1 MVDDYDWWREALD
14 GHIGAVH
21 DGETHC
27 GFFRLRTSESSGKRG
42 AAKFIGAKAVAIWK
56 DDSGQ
61 YAASVDGYVAAN
73 VAELFLLVCKYPVSE
88 ELFRDYRN
96 GIEWP
101 DVAAAMEKK

>member
-1 MVDDYDWWREALD
+1 MVDDYSWWRDALD
-14 GHIGAVH
+14 GHIGKVH
-21 DGETHC
+21 EDDPQC
-27 GFFRLRTSESSGKRG
+27 GFWRLRAPESSGKRG

-56 DDSGQ
+56 DEAGQ

-88 ELFRDYRN
+88 ESFRDYRN